1 MNIKYEI
8 IAEKGDI
15 ALIKRGEKSP
25 EYAVV
30 KGLVSK
36 AERMYQGSDWDYT
49 VNYWDFDIRGLQDA
63 IECFRAKTEKDYIPR
78 CRLEE
83 LATLFKDGLL
93 EDDKE
98 QAIDYFEDTCEM
110 TDEEKEF
117 FGIGDD
123 EE

>member
-1 MNIKYEI
+1 MSIKYEI
-8 IAEKGDI
+8 IEEKGDI

-30 KGLVSK
+30 KGLIDEQ
-36 AERMYQGSDWDYT
+36 ERMYQGSDWDYT
-49 VNYWDFDIRGLQDA
+49 VNYWDFDIQGLQSA

-83 LATLFKDGLL
+83 LATLFKDGLI